1 MIGLNVVNY
10 EINKSID
17 EKIRRLSFS
26 GKSAKELKDLY
37 IKRNCFGLSLDIDL
51 YRIFN
56 FDYFLEDVNKGVIT
70 LPKVSHELFDH
81 DLENPIRDVVFKDGD
96 DEKFKLGFLESYYGQ
111 SWTERRSESRY
122 HWEQFSN
129 GGIGVRAKV
138 NLKKLM
144 EQFVNTDDEFF
155 MLHYFAGRINYVPR
169 KDIEQW
175 QKNCDYLNFLDSRG
189 DMAVCSLLT
198 LGDELDDEQE
208 IRLIYNHMTDNQY
221 TSSNV
226 KVVGDV
232 CKLPFNWSLVLEE
245 VLYDSKMNKISIN
258 KLKSTLNSSG
268 VSCPITISQV

>member
-1 MIGLNVVNY
+1 VHY
-10 EINKSID
+10 EINQSID

-37 IKRNCFGLSLDIDL
+37 IQRNCFGLSLDIDL

-56 FDYFLEDVNKGVIT
+56 FDYFLEDVNNGVVT
-70 LPKVSHELFDH
+70 LPRVSHELFDH
-81 DLENPIRDVVFKDGD
+81 DLENPIKDVIFKDGD
-96 DEKFKLGFLESYYGQ
+96 EEFKLGFLESYYGQ

-122 HWEQFSN
+122 HWEEFSN
-129 GGIGVRAKV
+129 GGLGVRAKV

-175 QKNCDYLNFLDSRG
+175 QKNCDYLSFLDSRG
-189 DMAVCSLLT
+189 DMAAFSLLT
-198 LGDELDDEQE
+198 LGDELDEEQE
-208 IRLIYNHMTDNQY
+208 VRLIYNHMADNQY

-226 KVVGDV
+226 KVVRNV
-232 CKLPFNWSLVLEE
+232 CTLPFNWSLVLEE
-245 VLYDSKMNKISIN
+245 VLYDSRMNKSSID